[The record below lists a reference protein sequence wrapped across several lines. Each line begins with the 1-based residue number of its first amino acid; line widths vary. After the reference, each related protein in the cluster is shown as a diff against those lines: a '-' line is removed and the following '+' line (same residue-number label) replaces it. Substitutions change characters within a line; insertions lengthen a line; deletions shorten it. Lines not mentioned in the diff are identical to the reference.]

1 MNSRSLDLRPKH
13 YLKTNVPLHKEVFS
27 NIDLINQSVLLHC
40 WFFSAFWYQI
50 IYFFANFSPF
60 PPFSAKFHLYRTNI
74 NYFWQLF
81 FLYNMNEPSWAL
93 FKNMVFGS
101 YCLYPWSNWKNL
113 WMGNIDFVSY
123 INYHYRFGCTLA
135 QFLGNFSWY
144 AKCEVWGKIP
154 R

>member
-1 MNSRSLDLRPKH
+1 MSHHEPCSK
-13 YLKTNVPLHKEVFS
+13 
-27 NIDLINQSVLLHC
+27 I
-40 WFFSAFWYQI
+40 WFLAHIAYTPGVI
-50 IYFFANFSPF
+50 
-60 PPFSAKFHLYRTNI
+60 
-74 NYFWQLF
+74 
-81 FLYNMNEPSWAL
+81 E
-93 FKNMVFGS
+93 
-101 YCLYPWSNWKNL
+101 KNL